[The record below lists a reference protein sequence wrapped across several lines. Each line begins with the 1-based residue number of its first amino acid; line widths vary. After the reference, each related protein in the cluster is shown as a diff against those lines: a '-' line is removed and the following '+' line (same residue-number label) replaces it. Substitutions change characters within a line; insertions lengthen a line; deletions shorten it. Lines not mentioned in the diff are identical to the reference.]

1 VAIALAAGLL
11 ALIAGVILARRD
23 GAAPASGS
31 SEATRAAS
39 RSSAGD
45 PHVRSDRGAET
56 DAGVDEVRAAP
67 ARAGLRAALERGV
80 READA
85 LGGEAAAAVWVSG
98 DAAPLSS
105 GPVSARHRMWSMS
118 KAVVSIAALE
128 AVDDSPN
135 SVLSSALADAIRRSD
150 NCAIRRAIVGLQE
163 GSNRGVAGA
172 VAAFE
177 GVLAKAGVRIEA
189 APQAAVAEESCVRYL
204 ESHRGDLPGGDL
216 GVAVQFGT
224 AEWSMLDA
232 IAFTHA
238 LGDGVYGAP
247 GEHLLEL
254 MARPKEGPLEEPA
267 PPSAPPLDWG
277 AGAVFP
283 SSWHPAWKAGWG
295 GSRERPARFLA
306 GQIVALRPDHTPV
319 AVAAVFLPSVQPT
332 VDNPGITQAPQAL
345 ELIFSAVRSGL
356 RQSALAGDDGL
367 RCMSRGEKCE
377 TRQTKRG

>member
-1 VAIALAAGLL
+1 
-11 ALIAGVILARRD
+11 
-23 GAAPASGS
+23 
-31 SEATRAAS
+31 
-39 RSSAGD
+39 
-45 PHVRSDRGAET
+45 VRSDGGA
-56 DAGVDEVRAAP
+56 DAGASAAEIHASP
-67 ARAGLRAALERGV
+67 SRAGLRAALQRGV

-85 LGGEAAAAVWVSG
+85 LGGEAAAAVWISG

-128 AVDDSPN
+128 GVDDRPD
-135 SVLSSALADAIRRSD
+135 SVVSSALADAIRRSD
-150 NCAIRRAIVGLQE
+150 NCAIRRVILGLQG

-177 GVLAKAGVRIEA
+177 GVLAKAHARIEA
-189 APQAAVAEESCVRYL
+189 APQAAVAEESCMGYL
-204 ESHRGDLPGGDL
+204 ERHRGGLPGGDL

-224 AEWSMLDA
+224 AEWSVLDA

-238 LGDGVYGAP
+238 LGDDVYGAP

-267 PPSAPPLDWG
+267 PPAAPPLDWG

-283 SSWHPAWKAGWG
+283 NSWHPAWKAGWG
-295 GSRERPARFLA
+295 GGRERPARFLA
-306 GQIVALRPDHTPV
+306 GQIVVLRLGHTPV
-319 AVAAVFLPSVQPT
+319 AVVAVFLPNVQPT

-345 ELIFSAVRSGL
+345 EQIFSAVRSGL
-356 RQSALAGDDGL
+356 RTERVG
-367 RCMSRGEKCE
+367 R
-377 TRQTKRG
+377 